1 MPARGHDSIR
11 ASFYVLILFLSIFST
26 VTDMADIEDDAEF
39 LPPSP
44 SSLGTELW
52 CLGWF
57 WRGQPGERSRVVE
70 FWISRHRD
78 LDDRSVPGR
87 WVAGVFD
94 GGTDKEVMLT
104 FRHHF
109 SHGRAPRLLEGD
121 CRRTGNAL
129 QMIGRGQAA

>member
-1 MPARGHDSIR
+1 M
-11 ASFYVLILFLSIFST
+11 L
-26 VTDMADIEDDAEF
+26 TDMADIEDDAEF

-44 SSLGTELW
+44 YSLGSELW

-78 LDDRSVPGR
+78 LDGGSVPGR

-94 GGTDKEVMLT
+94 GDTDKDVMLT

-109 SHGRAPRLLEGD
+109 SHGLAPRLLEGD
-121 CRRTGNAL
+121 FRRTGNAL
-129 QMIGRGQAA
+129 QMIRRGQAA